1 MNQEHSGE
9 HNSLTERIEHATSVP
24 MLILALAYIP
34 VFVVRY
40 LPGISPGIRSSAE
53 IAGYLIIV
61 AFAADLILRTAVAER
76 RLAYLRAHWVEA
88 LVVLVPFLRV
98 LGVLPVLRLLPF
110 LLEAATVLRRI
121 MGRYRGAYVLVVG
134 LLSVLTSAV
143 VVMAFER
150 RAGGSIQSFGDA
162 LWWAA
167 ATITT
172 VGYGDLS
179 PVTTEARV
187 VAVFLMF
194 VGIALFGVLTAG
206 IAAYFVEGTNEGE
219 ETVTMKELM
228 AKLEEMDARIESLQK
243 DRIDQA

>member
-1 MNQEHSGE
+1 MNSKHSGE
-9 HNSLTERIEHATSVP
+9 HSSLSERIEHATSVP

-40 LPGISPGIRSSAE
+40 LPGISPAFRSSAE
-53 IAGYLIIV
+53 IAGYLIIF
-61 AFAADLILRTAVAER
+61 AFAADLTLRTAVAER

-98 LGVLPVLRLLPF
+98 LGVLPVVRLLPF
-110 LLEAATVLRRI
+110 LLEAATMLRRI
-121 MGRYRGAYVLVVG
+121 MGRYRGAYVLAVG
-134 LLSVLTSAV
+134 LLSILTSAV
-143 VVMAFER
+143 VVMLFER
-150 RAGGSIQSFGDA
+150 RAGGSIQTFGDA

-179 PVTTEARV
+179 PVTTEGRV

-219 ETVTMKELM
+219 DTVTMKELM
-228 AKLEEMDARIESLQK
+228 AKLEEMDARVESLQK
-243 DRIDQA
+243 ERIDQA